1 MLEVGLPVKNTAGTV
16 GRVTAVAYLFV
27 VGPVIA
33 GCGGTSIFSDRF
45 GPVVSD
51 TPRFGTLGRC
61 WVNLY

>member
-1 MLEVGLPVKNTAGTV
+1 MEVGLPVEAAAGTV

-33 GCGGTSIFSDRF
+33 GGGAVPVFGDRF

-61 WVNLY
+61 WGNLY

>member
-1 MLEVGLPVKNTAGTV
+1 MEVGLPVEAAAGTV

-61 WVNLY
+61 WGNLY